1 MALSESQEGKVVE
14 TLVAA
19 HLILGSDGAINVST
33 PMVDDEGVDLVL
45 NLSGEAKHLLLQVK
59 SRFTLTGKG
68 AYRSQVRR
76 ASFNPRKDLYLLFA
90 YFDKQEGELG
100 DTMWLVPTIDFSEK
114 TKNQNMD
121 RKYLVFQTR
130 FNSKDR
136 WESYRVEK
144 TQLPGKIVDVLK
156 RW

>member
-1 MALSESQEGKVVE
+1 MGLSESQKGKVVE

-68 AYRSQVRR
+68 AYRAQVER

-90 YFDKQEGELG
+90 YFNKQEGELG

-114 TKNQNMD
+114 TKNQAL
-121 RKYLVFQTR
+121 R
-130 FNSKDR
+130 
-136 WESYRVEK
+136 
-144 TQLPGKIVDVLK
+144 
-156 RW
+156 